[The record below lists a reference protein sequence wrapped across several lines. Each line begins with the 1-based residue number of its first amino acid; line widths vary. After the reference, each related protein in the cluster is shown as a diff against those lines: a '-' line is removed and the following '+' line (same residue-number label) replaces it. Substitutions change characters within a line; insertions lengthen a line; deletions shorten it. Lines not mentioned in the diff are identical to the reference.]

1 MGFCL
6 DFANKEDAKLSNIVS
21 ISHFDFKVKINLILV
36 VGPMGSGKTE
46 YAAKIYKDSLIVRK
60 KSFKVLGNVI
70 KGNRS
75 RVNVFYIRNFFDK
88 RRFQDYPENVIPY
101 RGGGKDKIDEIGFAS
116 NSFDIEN
123 LIASNPSFGTF
134 IIDEACFYDER
145 LIFVLNKISLNEN
158 ILFILPTLL
167 YNFRKESFNDTAK
180 LLVEYSDKIYKLGA
194 YCEHIDCM
202 EESFF
207 RIGIIFTTTK
217 KSQLLILILCLLLVV
232 MKKLNLLFIQIML
245 QDVQCIIILWVKNIF
260 FPF

>member
-1 MGFCL
+1 M
-6 DFANKEDAKLSNIVS
+6 
-21 ISHFDFKVKINLILV
+21 
-36 VGPMGSGKTE
+36 
-46 YAAKIYKDSLIVRK
+46 
-60 KSFKVLGNVI
+60 LGNVI

-202 EESFF
+202 EEFF
-207 RIGIIFTTTK
+207 
-217 KSQLLILILCLLLVV
+217 
-232 MKKLNLLFIQIML
+232 
-245 QDVQCIIILWVKNIF
+245 F
-260 FPF
+260 FV